1 MCDPVTAVVGQAVLN
16 IMEKEQCQ
24 LNALTMGRLLVD
36 RLTQLQRIHPNIG
49 ERKYNFKI
57 LIRINYLKM
66 LFKII
71 YFTILVRKN
80 TSKYWWEARFSSIIF
95 KLNYQKIDFRIKIKF
110 WNNCI
115 ADMESLSVWK
125 YEIFVLFLRSG
136 TRNRSDGRRGYSLV
150 SGI

>member
-66 LFKII
+66 LFRII

-80 TSKYWWEARFSSIIF
+80 TSKYW
-95 KLNYQKIDFRIKIKF
+95 
-110 WNNCI
+110 
-115 ADMESLSVWK
+115 
-125 YEIFVLFLRSG
+125 
-136 TRNRSDGRRGYSLV
+136 
-150 SGI
+150 